1 MLLKFSEWSM
11 LKMSSPS
18 GYCCMSIIDM
28 MLLSSTPD
36 CWSSCLFREA
46 LLSFRAD
53 LAERFA
59 EL

>member
-1 MLLKFSEWSM
+1 M
-11 LKMSSPS
+11 LKMSSPN
-18 GYCCMSIIDM
+18 GYCRMSIIDM

-36 CWSSCLFREA
+36 CWSSFLFREL

-53 LAERFA
+53 LAERLA